1 MNGQDI
7 LNEVRILIKDMGYG
21 RYNEI
26 NRAYREIGRLC
37 RHNWL
42 RSESEDVLTF
52 VDGVSS
58 YWIDL
63 AGNRV
68 MRRIWVKG
76 NDSGKIFWH
85 EMEEA
90 PSQTFEQYTIENT
103 EPDGTD
109 REARPGWYR
118 IVESSNQSIKIQVTP
133 VPDETYTTKIEF
145 IKDLEEISRS
155 TTPSMP
161 ESYHDLIADMA
172 AGEILQ
178 RSDDARER
186 QRGMDMV
193 AKATKVAVMGLV
205 RDSHPNRTRSI
216 SPKGRC
222 FSEFI

>member
-63 AGNRV
+63 SGNRV

-90 PSQTFEQYTIENT
+90 PSQTFEQYAIENT

-109 REARPGWYR
+109 REARPGWYK

-133 VPDETYTTKIEF
+133 VPDETYSTKIEF

-186 QRGMDMV
+186 QRGMGMV
-193 AKATKVAVMGLV
+193 AKATKDAVMGLV